1 KFTTCL
7 SFLMSQSST
16 SVPASNGV
24 LSSLLTTDSTTK
36 QEVNFVK
43 RNQQQEEW
51 VNVDFNLEEN
61 IEIDIFLD
69 YLFISTSY
77 YIGDEDGEFELEDV
91 IHPDTSSPVK
101 QGNDVVQEIEFPEH
115 ADENKNPVSNIS
127 NMPNNP
133 GVDSNIS
140 SQSVSDDLANTDKM
154 TDSSSQNKSINLSS
168 SVTPDKNN
176 SEHPF
181 VSSDFDDLPKT
192 KYGRKVHK
200 PVLFTPDVKKSYVKS
215 ILCILHFYIVDKRQR
230 NINTSRTSTNGDQD
244 TSDDIVCTICRDGR
258 SPKNNRIVLCDK
270 CDIPYHQQCHK
281 PPIESRVVEIPDAE
295 WMCAKCEEALR
306 GRKRRKV
313 DSSNTSS
320 GSISVSSDIFRGSS
334 GNGLTEEQRVLIDL
348 ILIAEKLHPD
358 LPLYPAD
365 IKEKIANSAHAITST
380 SNPNPPLVDERQT
393 SGLNPVSIPPPDPRV
408 PIPTPV
414 SQGFVVDATDS
425 SRAHLPAVGV
435 DLPSYEEMIVQA
447 LTAIADP
454 SGSAPR
460 NIFEWMNNTYPL
472 HKNFRASASQALQKA
487 VKKERILRIG
497 TVYKLNSNYKPVKR
511 VRRFFKR
518 PQDPEENQPFKGIS
532 SDNDNPDHNSQ
543 NGIYEIAVR
552 MSNTDNF
559 SSVQMDTDDH
569 PSLSSSA
576 VSAVS
581 TPIPNVVS
589 NGHTAV
595 TSPENDLPTDDIS
608 NKVAPTI
615 STIAPNQ
622 SVLPPVIGRNTTS
635 SLTNTTISNTT
646 DLPSTL
652 LPPPG
657 QPTLP
662 SLSSVAPYFGSN
674 YGGNNT

>member
-1 KFTTCL
+1 M
-7 SFLMSQSST
+7 SSQSST

-24 LSSLLTTDSTTK
+24 LSSLLTTDSATK
-36 QEVNFVK
+36 QDANFVK
-43 RNQQQEEW
+43 KNQQEEW
-51 VNVDFNLEEN
+51 
-61 IEIDIFLD
+61 
-69 YLFISTSY
+69 
-77 YIGDEDGEFELEDV
+77 GDEDGEFELEDV
-91 IHPDTSSPVK
+91 IHPDTSSLVK
-101 QGNDVVQEIEFPEH
+101 QGNDMAQEIEFPEH
-115 ADENKNPVSNIS
+115 ADENKNPVSNMS

-133 GVDSNIS
+133 GIDSNIS
-140 SQSVSDDLANTDKM
+140 SQSVSDDLANTDKV
-154 TDSSSQNKSINLSS
+154 TDSSPQNKSINLSS

-176 SEHPF
+176 SEYPF

-200 PVLFTPDVKKSYVKS
+200 PVLFTPDVKKSSNENRNKS
-215 ILCILHFYIVDKRQR
+215 TNKRQR
-230 NINTSRTSTNGDQD
+230 NINTSRASTNGDQD
-244 TSDDIVCTICRDGR
+244 TTDDIVCTICRDGR

-295 WMCAKCEEALR
+295 WMCAKCEEVLR

-313 DSSNTSS
+313 DSLSISS

-334 GNGLTEEQRVLIDL
+334 GNGLTEEQKVAYLSSLPQRVLIDL

-365 IKEKIANSAHAITST
+365 IKEKIANNTHTITST
-380 SNPNPPLVDERQT
+380 SNQILSLVDDRQA
-393 SGLNPVSIPPPDPRV
+393 SVSNPVSLQPPDSQV

-414 SQGFVVDATDS
+414 SQSFVVDATDS

-552 MSNTDNF
+552 MNNTDNF
-559 SSVQMDTDDH
+559 SSVQLDTDDH

-595 TSPENDLPTDDIS
+595 TSPENDIPTDDIP

-615 STIAPNQ
+615 STIAPNK

-635 SLTNTTISNTT
+635 SLSNSIINNAI

-674 YGGNNT
+674 YGGNNAGSSSMFSSYRL

>member
-1 KFTTCL
+1 
-7 SFLMSQSST
+7 
-16 SVPASNGV
+16 
-24 LSSLLTTDSTTK
+24 
-36 QEVNFVK
+36 
-43 RNQQQEEW
+43 
-51 VNVDFNLEEN
+51 
-61 IEIDIFLD
+61 
-69 YLFISTSY
+69 
-77 YIGDEDGEFELEDV
+77 GDEDGEFELEDV

-101 QGNDVVQEIEFPEH
+101 QGNDVVQEIEFPKH
-115 ADENKNPVSNIS
+115 ADENNNPVSNIS

-176 SEHPF
+176 
-181 VSSDFDDLPKT
+181 
-192 KYGRKVHK
+192 
-200 PVLFTPDVKKSYVKS
+200 
-215 ILCILHFYIVDKRQR
+215 
-230 NINTSRTSTNGDQD
+230 N

-281 PPIESRVVEIPDAE
+281 PPIESRVVEITDAE

-334 GNGLTEEQRVLIDL
+334 GNGLTEEQKVAYLSSLPQRVLIDL

-365 IKEKIANSAHAITST
+365 IKEKIANNAHAITST
-380 SNPNPPLVDERQT
+380 SNQNPSSVDDRQT
-393 SGLNPVSIPPPDPRV
+393 P
-408 PIPTPV
+408 
-414 SQGFVVDATDS
+414 
-425 SRAHLPAVGV
+425 
-435 DLPSYEEMIVQA
+435 
-447 LTAIADP
+447 
-454 SGSAPR
+454 
-460 NIFEWMNNTYPL
+460 
-472 HKNFRASASQALQKA
+472 ALQKA

-497 TVYKLNSNYKPVKR
+497 TVYKLNSNYKPV
-511 VRRFFKR
+511 KR

-589 NGHTAV
+589 NGHTA
-595 TSPENDLPTDDIS
+595 
-608 NKVAPTI
+608 
-615 STIAPNQ
+615 
-622 SVLPPVIGRNTTS
+622 
-635 SLTNTTISNTT
+635 
-646 DLPSTL
+646 
-652 LPPPG
+652 
-657 QPTLP
+657 
-662 SLSSVAPYFGSN
+662 
-674 YGGNNT
+674 